1 MSARA
6 VRLVLKCRETLDL
19 VLKLQKLFPNL
30 DCSEQDATA
39 RMGAYLQMH
48 LALAGVLGQG
58 QEEARSALIQWATKD
73 LDNTE
78 RLRVLLLVFGEEDG
92 APLQEA
98 KVRLLN

>member
-1 MSARA
+1 M
-6 VRLVLKCRETLDL
+6 
-19 VLKLQKLFPNL
+19 LKLQKLFPNL
-30 DCSEQDATA
+30 DFSGLDATA
-39 RMGAYLQMH
+39 RIGTYLQMH

-92 APLQEA
+92 APLPEA
-98 KVRLLN
+98 TVRL